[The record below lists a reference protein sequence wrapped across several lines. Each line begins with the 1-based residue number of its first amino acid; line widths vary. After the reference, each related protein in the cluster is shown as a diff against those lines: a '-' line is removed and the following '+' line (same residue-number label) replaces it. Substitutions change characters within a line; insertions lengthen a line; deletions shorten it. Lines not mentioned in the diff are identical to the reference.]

1 MFLLPSNIGG
11 DVGFSRVYDVNAS
24 SGSFYNHNNKGHYH
38 LGSKNLD
45 HACDSGLLEGLGLDK
60 NKEMN
65 NCIVGRKPLFTMHK
79 TK

>member
-1 MFLLPSNIGG
+1 MGVSQEFMMRRNQVVL
-11 DVGFSRVYDVNAS
+11 
-24 SGSFYNHNNKGHYH
+24 FYKHNNKGHYH

-45 HACDSGLLEGLGLDK
+45 HVCDSGLLEGLGLDK